1 MTNLESLG
9 LTKLETK
16 VYLELLKL
24 GSTKAGPLVTKTE
37 LHRTTVYDILK
48 RLMEKGLVSFIFK
61 EKTRYFQASNP
72 EHFLD
77 LINEKRE
84 EINKKEKDIKKV
96 VRDLKYIQEQS
107 KIKESA
113 QIMQGKRAIKTVFED
128 ILEYKEYYSFASKG
142 KFKEILETYFD
153 QFQIK
158 KRRRKIKAKILI
170 DESLRDSDYVKSISG
185 EIKFLPKEYSYP
197 TATFIFG
204 YKVAFFVF
212 TEYPTAFLIESKE
225 LAESYKSYFALLW
238 KLARK

>member
-9 LTKLETK
+9 LTKIETK

-37 LHRTTVYDILK
+37 LHRATVYDVLK
-48 RLMEKGLVSFIFK
+48 RLMEKGLVSFIVK
-61 EKTRYFQASNP
+61 EKTKYFQASNP

-77 LINEKRE
+77 LVNEERE
-84 EINKKEKDIKKV
+84 EIDKKEKDIRKV

-113 QIMQGKRAIKTVFED
+113 QIMQGKRAIKTIFED
-128 ILEYKEYYSFASKG
+128 ILKYRKYYSFASEG
-142 KFKEILETYFD
+142 KFKEILGTYFD
-153 QFQIK
+153 QFQTK
-158 KRRRKIKAKILI
+158 KRRSKIKAKILI
-170 DESLRDSDYVKSISG
+170 DESLRGSDYVKSISG

-204 YKVAFFVF
+204 DKVAFFCFYRV
-212 TEYPTAFLIESKE
+212 
-225 LAESYKSYFALLW
+225 SYSFFN
-238 KLARK
+238 